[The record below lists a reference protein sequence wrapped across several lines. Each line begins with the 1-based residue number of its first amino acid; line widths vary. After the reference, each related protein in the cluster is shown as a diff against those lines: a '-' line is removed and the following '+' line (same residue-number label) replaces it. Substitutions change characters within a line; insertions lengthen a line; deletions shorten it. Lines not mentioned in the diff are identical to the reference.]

1 MRIAINKKTLK
12 IEYKVFGDNFHLNTI
27 DTKKIIEIENN
38 QLLFDNIL
46 VVKNMNTF
54 KEKYLI
60 IEMEV

>member
-12 IEYKVFGDNFHLNTI
+12 TEYKVFEDNFHLNTI
-27 DTKKIIEIENN
+27 NTKKITGIENN
-38 QLLFDNIL
+38 KIQFDNNII
-46 VVKNMNTF
+46 VKNMNTF